1 VADKQNYITL
11 NLSVPA
17 LERLMSE
24 CPELVLKLSQGVM
37 EEYARRQVKAFAD
50 AALKETVQKV
60 ITSEMGTITTGYTPT
75 LKLNPKFE
83 AALLGV
89 VTTRVAELKTEVLV
103 EAATRAAAV
112 SNEMKDT
119 VGAKVEASV
128 TAQVAQYIR
137 NTVAAKLKALMDS
150 V

>member
-1 VADKQNYITL
+1 MADKQNYITL

>member
-1 VADKQNYITL
+1 
-11 NLSVPA
+11 
-17 LERLMSE
+17 
-24 CPELVLKLSQGVM
+24 
-37 EEYARRQVKAFAD
+37 
-50 AALKETVQKV
+50 
-60 ITSEMGTITTGYTPT
+60 MGTITTGYTPT